1 MARRES
7 DRRKAHL
14 LPPLRPWQRALLYPL
29 ALVFAALSVVQA
41 ALDPLPKA
49 VGYGC
54 YGLAALFLAA
64 GCLDLTAAVKDL
76 IAAARDRIAALPL
89 TSRIAAHP
97 LARQVSGDYRLRT
110 VVFSIPGAG
119 ADILFAL
126 TNGVAAVLS
135 RSPWLGTLAAYYI
148 VLSLMRVN
156 AVVQAKQIAGMENG
170 ALRLQKEIGVYQKN
184 SALFLC
190 LAVTLAG
197 MVALLEREVGGKTY
211 PGLMIYAAAAYTFY
225 KIIRAAL
232 HVVKVKRHRS
242 PLVTI
247 LRKIGYV
254 DACVSI
260 LTLQTAMFAAF
271 LEEDRRQFA
280 RLMNGA
286 TGGAVCLL
294 LAVFGVQGLLTAKRM
309 KARN

>member
-1 MARRES
+1 
-7 DRRKAHL
+7 
-14 LPPLRPWQRALLYPL
+14 PWQRALLYPL

-41 ALDPLPKA
+41 ALAPLPEA

-64 GCLDLTAAVKDL
+64 GCLDLTTAVKTL
-76 IAAARDRIAALPL
+76 TAAARDRIAA
-89 TSRIAAHP
+89 HP
-97 LARQVSGDYRLRT
+97 LANRVSGDYRLRT
-110 VVFSIPGAG
+110 IVFSIPGAG

-225 KIIRAAL
+225 KITRAAL

-286 TGGAVCLL
+286 TGGTVCLL